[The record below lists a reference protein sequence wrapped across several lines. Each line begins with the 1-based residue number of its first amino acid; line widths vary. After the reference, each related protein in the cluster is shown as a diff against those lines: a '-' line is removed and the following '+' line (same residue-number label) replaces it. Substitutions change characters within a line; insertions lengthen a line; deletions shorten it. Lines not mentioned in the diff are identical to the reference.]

1 MADVTSLGVHTPAGL
16 PYLINEGILP
26 ADPKKE
32 LYQWDTYTFPGDN
45 GPVEEEI
52 LASKDCV
59 VWSQNGVVR
68 TVYRFHLEGEHVR
81 RAVLT
86 RFPKENG
93 SLQNGVG
100 SSTKPA
106 GQPTENFGKSSR
118 RSIAPVLATSGPGQ
132 HRSSTRNTRNEASRA
147 LVVLLKT
154 KAHVYFLA
162 GSHHI
167 VDLPFEIE
175 SAHAA
180 PRGLILQKKIKPKD
194 VSDPSS
200 PKNPRAPNNSFFS
213 FQAQPSASFLR
224 SPTFK
229 RSFLGSQPV
238 RPSPLGG
245 NPNTNDWLSGLFST
259 VSGSSDQAGASD
271 AVRLYSLTSP
281 FSEVGVVTESL
292 QQPKPRITSKAPQ
305 GVIVEFDSLDT
316 AEKIAYVSQVDEL
329 SHVEAPHGELM
340 LVVTVNQELRLVTIW
355 HGWYIDEQSLASL
368 IKRRAEHK
376 ADKARRRSSF
386 LGTSIGPGTATPIA
400 RHRDGARESFA
411 PGASLHVPAE
421 LNNRRLTRSVTRT
434 KPKKQDDESAMA
446 SQMDPDFQPLG
457 PQQTARESR
466 RISSLVSRGELSNA
480 DTRSQSGLNASFN
493 AGAGRRH
500 TSFGPHSERRSLG
513 PRRRSRGSTPG
524 SVFSKSI
531 GFDNDDDTMDLDDDR
546 ANGGESVDSILRHIR
561 NTYDAAGL
569 DNVFGS
575 LDEGTKNELILR
587 KIHSFSIGP
596 QPFPESPSKGDV
608 AVKIATLCESAPSPE
623 RDDSRL
629 AIYVHDQ
636 SAQEVSSLLVEIKD
650 RPFWPDMKDSPR
662 ASIPVVLGT
671 NRFTSC
677 RDMSKI
683 HDNDTGAILLSGRG
697 VILSP
702 TDTFCCPLPIGS
714 PYRNSN
720 TLNIHSDA
728 NQTSR
733 DVGRNRTL
741 RPPGSAPSLVHA
753 GVSSSIDEMGLDGI
767 LHRRQIIL
775 GPKNPFVANV
785 LTLCRLILPDIASH
799 LVRSTWCQAYA
810 DIMQRPDRLSG
821 TKSSAEW
828 VALTATI
835 FTFVNK
841 LLDPKA
847 KASLNVSK
855 LAATNGPPKPVNG
868 HHAHSRQD
876 VTPMKQPAW
885 SWMASQRKGPS
896 PTSSKTVDKRDRL
909 LYIAATLAD
918 DIVNGANSDLKECL
932 QGSDNRDSAWRL
944 MLALHILREEQKLN
958 CLCVG
963 HAERLAPIV
972 AQIGCWLGRAAW
984 SFEAGNY
991 YALEGANQDR
1001 WAFVKSRASASV
1013 SAGLMDEPFGVFEWL
1028 EQSTKHTSTAPY
1040 PTLVAVAQLNSGL
1053 KASRSFAEFAVKMT
1067 PRIATLSRILEQTG
1081 GMAVPPTAV
1090 VETAANNGF
1099 TVEILETLPVAVA
1112 APFREAIARCEK
1124 EPPTTWPSALLI
1136 LIGREDLDI
1145 GKKTAASRKPLNSQQ
1160 HTIIA
1165 PPKDVQTITNSLET
1179 PLHAVKTR
1187 EADRHAISQL
1197 LFSEDRR
1204 LVEATSL
1211 MHFDSIQIAECYKQP
1226 DWSDAFHFEQQ
1237 RKVMQWVTTRMIAL
1251 PAGDGML
1258 HFDSQIPLMTEK
1270 YHLPGFNS
1278 SAIMQPMGHTV
1289 TTDRTGLTEEKV
1301 NWAYFHAGVSVGLRI
1316 SRNAKGIDT
1325 SWLVFNKPAELT
1337 NRHAGLLLALGLN
1350 GHLRSLAKWLS
1361 FKYLTPKHTMTSV
1374 GLLLGISASYMG
1386 TMDSLITRMLSV
1398 HITAML
1404 PPGAAELNVSST
1416 TQTAGLMGIGLLYC
1430 NTEHRRMSELML
1442 HEVELM
1448 DVEDVDNGPDVLRDE
1463 SYRLS
1468 AGFALGLINLA
1479 KGKDLKGLHGMH
1491 LPERLLGVAVGPRPV
1506 NAVHVFDKA
1515 TAGAVVAIAL
1525 VYMKSGDKAI
1535 ARKIDIPDTEA
1546 QFDHVRPDM
1555 LMLRSMAKHV
1565 ILWDSILAQSCNDGV
1580 PGWIHSNMPNC
1591 YKAKLRNMS
1600 LSGKQRT
1607 LLTSTD
1613 VPFYNIA
1620 TGLAWALSLKYAG
1633 SANETARDEILLLL
1647 DFFHATKSK
1656 GDAYY
1661 YDAKLARASIR
1672 RCIDVLALAAST
1684 VMAGTGDLKTFRYL
1698 RRLHGRTDA
1707 ETPYGSHF
1715 AAHLA
1720 IGVLFLGGG
1729 TYTLGTSDMAVASL
1743 ICAFYPLFPTD
1754 VQDNRVHL
1762 QAFRHFWIFAAEA
1775 RCVIVEDIDTHRPIS
1790 MPIIMT
1796 LRDGSVK
1803 QTQAPC
1809 LLPELDSIATLQTA
1823 DPAYWRVTL
1832 DFESNAT
1839 HLAAFRKNQRIHVRH
1854 CPAGEAHSS
1863 VFGAA
1868 LAARSTLASPVISRH
1883 QLWDWIFSLPTLREE
1898 LTKADIEL
1906 IIPPDVHSSVHTDER
1921 ATVIDDRL
1929 VLSDSVQSGERGE
1942 LWNLRLL
1949 FDWAEKARD
1958 DGNERLRWIGNEVV
1972 EALKAGIEARTREAE
1987 KDTLGIGAW
1996 A

>member
-16 PYLINEGILP
+16 PYLITEGILP
-26 ADPKKE
+26 AEAKKE
-32 LYQWDTYTFPGDN
+32 LYQWDTYAFPGNN
-45 GPVEEEI
+45 GTVEEEV
-52 LASKDCV
+52 LATRDCV
-59 VWSQNGVVR
+59 VWSQNGLVR
-68 TVYRFHLEGEHVR
+68 TAYRFELEGEDVR
-81 RAVLT
+81 HAVLT
-86 RFPKENG
+86 RFPKEEG
-93 SLQNGVG
+93 SLQTQAT
-100 SSTKPA
+100 SSSKPT
-106 GQPTENFGKSSR
+106 GRSTETFGKSVR
-118 RSIAPVLATSGPGQ
+118 RSIAPMLATHETTQ
-132 HRSSTRNTRNEASRA
+132 HRCRAHNMSDETSRA

-154 KAHVYFLA
+154 KAHVYFLS
-162 GSHHI
+162 GSHHV

-175 SAHAA
+175 SAYAA
-180 PRGLILQKKIKPKD
+180 PRGLILQKKIKSKD
-194 VSDPSS
+194 ISDQSS
-200 PKNPRAPNNSFFS
+200 PKNPRPPNNSFFS
-213 FQAQPSASFLR
+213 FQAQPQPSFHR

-229 RSFLGSQPV
+229 KSFLSSQPV
-238 RPSPLGG
+238 RPSPLGV
-245 NPNTNDWLSGLFST
+245 NSNTNDWLNGLFGT
-259 VSGSSDQAGASD
+259 VCGSLEQPEGSDT
-271 AVRLYSLTSP
+271 VRLYSLTSP

-292 QQPKPRITSKAPQ
+292 QQPKPRITSKASQ

-316 AEKIAYVSQVDEL
+316 AEKIAYVSRVDEL
-329 SHVEAPHGELM
+329 SHLERPHGELM
-340 LVVTVNQELRLVTIW
+340 LVVTINQELRLVTVW

-386 LGTSIGPGTATPIA
+386 LGTSIGPGAATPAA

-411 PGASLHVPAE
+411 PGASLHVPVEAS
-421 LNNRRLTRSVTRT
+421 NRRLTRSVTR
-434 KPKKQDDESAMA
+434 KPKKQDDEISMA

-457 PQQTARESR
+457 SQQTARESR

-493 AGAGRRH
+493 AGASRRH
-500 TSFGPHSERRSLG
+500 TSFGLQNERRSLG

-531 GFDNDDDTMDLDDDR
+531 GFDNDDDTMDLDQDY

-587 KIHSFSIGP
+587 KVHSFSIGP
-596 QPFPESPSKGDV
+596 QPFQETPLKGDLAIKV
-608 AVKIATLCESAPSPE
+608 ATLCEGAPSLE
-623 RDDSRL
+623 RDDERL

-636 SAQEVSSLLVEIKD
+636 ASQEVQSLLVEIKD
-650 RPFWPDMKDSPR
+650 QTFWPDVKDSPR

-677 RDMSKI
+677 KDMSKI
-683 HDNDTGAILLSGRG
+683 YDDDTSAILLSGRG
-697 VILSP
+697 VLLSP
-702 TDTFCCPLPIGS
+702 TDTSCCPLPIGS
-714 PYRNSN
+714 PYRNSDVLSVLPEANN
-720 TLNIHSDA
+720 TSKEI
-728 NQTSR
+728 
-733 DVGRNRTL
+733 GRNRTL
-741 RPPGSAPSLVHA
+741 RPPDGAPNLDHA
-753 GVSSSIDEMGLDGI
+753 GVSNSIDEIGADNI
-767 LHRRQIIL
+767 LHRRRIKL
-775 GPKNPFVANV
+775 GPRDPLVTDV
-785 LTLCRLILPDIASH
+785 LSICRLILPDTASH
-799 LVRSTWCQAYA
+799 LVRSTWCQTHAA
-810 DIMQRPDRLSG
+810 IAQRPDRISG
-821 TKSSAEW
+821 TNSSMEW
-828 VALTATI
+828 VAVTATI
-835 FTFVNK
+835 FVFVHK
-841 LLDPKA
+841 LLDSKA
-847 KASLNVSK
+847 KASLQVSK
-855 LAATNGPPKPVNG
+855 VSAVNG
-868 HHAHSRQD
+868 SSKSVKGHTASLRRN
-876 VTPMKQPAW
+876 TGSLKQPAW
-885 SWMASQRKGPS
+885 SWMTPRQKSLSQTPS
-896 PTSSKTVDKRDRL
+896 KAPSQRDRL
-909 LYIAATLAD
+909 LYIAAALAD
-918 DIVNGANSDLKECL
+918 ELVTDADSELKESL
-932 QGSDNRDSAWRL
+932 KGVNNVDSAWRL
-944 MLALHILREEQKLN
+944 MLALHILREERKLD

-963 HAERLAPIV
+963 HAESLAPIV
-972 AQIGCWLGRAAW
+972 AQLGCWLGQAAW
-984 SFEAGNY
+984 SFEASSY
-991 YALEGANQDR
+991 YSLEGASQEN

-1013 SAGLMDEPFGVFEWL
+1013 GVGLMDEPFGIFEWL
-1028 EQSTKHTSTAPY
+1028 ETAFKHTYTQPY
-1040 PTLVAVAQLNSGL
+1040 PTLAAVAQLNSNV
-1053 KASRSFAEFAVKMT
+1053 KTSHSFAEVAAALT
-1067 PRIATLSRILEQTG
+1067 PRTTIMSRVLEQTQG
-1081 GMAVPPTAV
+1081 LEVSPV
-1090 VETAANNGF
+1090 VIVETAAKHGL
-1099 TVEILETLPVAVA
+1099 TAEMLETLPEAVA
-1112 APFREAIARCEK
+1112 APFRDAIAKCER
-1124 EPPTTWPSALLI
+1124 EPPTTWSGALMK

-1145 GKKTAASRKPLNSQQ
+1145 GKNTAMWRKPLNTQQ
-1160 HTIIA
+1160 HTMVT
-1165 PPKDVQTITNSLET
+1165 PSKDIQSITNSLDT

-1204 LVEATSL
+1204 LVEATAL
-1211 MHFDSIQIAECYKQP
+1211 MHFNNVQIAECYKQP

-1270 YHLPGFNS
+1270 YHLPGFNA

-1463 SYRLS
+1463 SYRLA

-1479 KGKDLKGLHGMH
+1479 KGRDLKGLHGIH

-1565 ILWDSILAQSCNDGV
+1565 ILWDLIVAQSCDDGV
-1580 PGWIHSNMPNC
+1580 PGWIHANMPNC
-1591 YKAKLRNMS
+1591 YKTKLRVMAH
-1600 LSGKQRT
+1600 SGKQRT

-1633 SANETARDEILLLL
+1633 SGNEIARDEILLLL

-1672 RCIDVLALAAST
+1672 RCIDVLALAAAT

-1790 MPIIMT
+1790 MPIVLT
-1796 LRDGSVK
+1796 LRDGSTK
-1803 QTQAPC
+1803 HMQAPC

-1832 DFESNAT
+1832 DFESNAS
-1839 HLAAFRKNQRIHVRH
+1839 HLAAFRKNQRIHVRR

-1868 LAARSTLASPVISRH
+1868 LAARSTQASPVISRH

-1929 VLSDSVQSGERGE
+1929 VLSDSVQSTERNE
-1942 LWNLRLL
+1942 LWSLRLL
-1949 FDWAEKARD
+1949 FEWAEKARE

-1972 EALKAGIEARTREAE
+1972 EALKAGVEARTRKSERDE
-1987 KDTLGIGAW
+1987 LGIGAW

>member
-1 MADVTSLGVHTPAGL
+1 MADVISLGVHTPAGL

-26 ADPKKE
+26 TEPKKE
-32 LYQWDTYTFPGDN
+32 LYRWDTYAFPGDR
-45 GPVEEEI
+45 GTVEEEV
-52 LASKDCV
+52 LATKDCV
-59 VWSQNGVVR
+59 VWSRNGLVR
-68 TVYRFHLEGEHVR
+68 TAYRFDLEGEDIR

-86 RFPKENG
+86 RFPKDNG
-93 SLQNGVG
+93 SLQTRAK
-100 SSTKPA
+100 SSTKPS
-106 GQPTENFGKSSR
+106 GKPTETFGRSVR
-118 RSIAPVLATSGPGQ
+118 RSIAPSLATDASGH
-132 HRSSTRNTRNEASRA
+132 HRSSEHQSGDETSRA

-175 SAHAA
+175 SAYAA

-194 VSDPSS
+194 VSNQSS
-200 PKNPRAPNNSFFS
+200 PKNPRPPNNSFFS
-213 FQAQPSASFLR
+213 FQAQPSASFNR

-238 RPSPLGG
+238 RPSPLGA
-245 NPNTNDWLSGLFST
+245 NATTDDWLGDLFGT
-259 VSGSSDQAGASD
+259 VCGSSDQSGGAD

-281 FSEVGVVTESL
+281 FTEVGVITESV
-292 QQPKPRITSKAPQ
+292 QQPKPRITNKAAP
-305 GVIVEFDSLDT
+305 GVIMEFDSLDA
-316 AEKIAYVSQVDEL
+316 AEKVAYVSRIDEL
-329 SHVEAPHGELM
+329 SHVKEPHGELM
-340 LVVTVNQELRLVTIW
+340 LVVTVNQELCLVTVW
-355 HGWYIDEQSLASL
+355 HGWYIDEQSLVSL
-368 IKRRAEHK
+368 MKRRADHK

-386 LGTSIGPGTATPIA
+386 LGTSIGPGTATPGT

-421 LNNRRLTRSVTRT
+421 PSNRRLTRSVTK
-434 KPKKQDDESAMA
+434 KPKIQDDEIAMA

-457 PQQTARESR
+457 SQQTARESR

-493 AGAGRRH
+493 AGSGRRH

-524 SVFSKSI
+524 SIFSKSI
-531 GFDNDDDTMDLDDDR
+531 GFDNDDDTMDLDHDR
-546 ANGGESVDSILRHIR
+546 ADGGESVDSILRHIR

-596 QPFPESPSKGDV
+596 QPFPDTPSTGDL
-608 AVKIATLCESAPSPE
+608 AVKIATLCESAPSLE
-623 RDDSRL
+623 RDDSRI
-629 AIYVHDQ
+629 AIYVHDE
-636 SAQEVSSLLVEIKD
+636 SSQEVLSLLVEIKD
-650 RPFWPDMKDSPR
+650 RSFWPDIKDSPR

-671 NRFTSC
+671 NRFASC
-677 RDMSKI
+677 KDMSKI

-697 VILSP
+697 ILLSP
-702 TDTFCCPLPIGS
+702 TDTSCCPLPTGS

-720 TLNIHSDA
+720 TLNVNPDA
-728 NQTSR
+728 NQTGKET
-733 DVGRNRTL
+733 GRNRTL
-741 RPPGSAPSLVHA
+741 RPPGGAPGLAHA
-753 GVSSSIDEMGLDGI
+753 GVSSSIDEFGLDGV
-767 LHRRQIIL
+767 LHRRQIRL
-775 GPKNPFVANV
+775 GPEDPLVSDV
-785 LTLCRLILPDIASH
+785 LTMCRLILPDTASH

-810 DIMQRPDRLSG
+810 DITQHPGRLTG
-821 TKSSAEW
+821 TTSSVEW

-835 FTFVNK
+835 FVFVNK
-841 LLDPKA
+841 LLDKKA

-855 LAATNGPPKPVNG
+855 LAAVNQPPKPVNSHLG
-868 HHAHSRQD
+868 QLQQD
-876 VTPMKQPAW
+876 ASPLRQPAW
-885 SWMASQRKGPS
+885 SWMEPQQPS
-896 PTSSKTVDKRDRL
+896 SSKKVDKRDHL
-909 LYIAATLAD
+909 LYIATTLAD
-918 DIVNGANSDLKECL
+918 DIINSTNSELKESLENSDNL
-932 QGSDNRDSAWRL
+932 DSAWRL
-944 MLALHILREEQKLN
+944 MLALHILREEHKLD
-958 CLCVG
+958 CLCAG
-963 HAERLAPIV
+963 YAERLAPIV
-972 AQIGCWLGRAAW
+972 AQLGCWLGRPAW
-984 SFEAGNY
+984 SFDTGSY
-991 YALEGANQDR
+991 YAFEGASQDQ
-1001 WAFVKSRASASV
+1001 WAFVKSRAPISV
-1013 SAGLMDEPFGVFEWL
+1013 SVGLMDEPVGIFEWL
-1028 EQSTKHTSTAPY
+1028 EQSIKNAPTEPY
-1040 PTLVAVAQLNSGL
+1040 PTLVAVAQLNSSL
-1053 KASRSFAEFAVKMT
+1053 KASSSFAEAAARMT
-1067 PRIATLSRILEQTG
+1067 PRITTLSRILEQTQG
-1081 GMAVPPTAV
+1081 LAVSPVTM
-1090 VETAANNGF
+1090 VETAAKHGF
-1099 TVEILETLPVAVA
+1099 TAEMLETLPEAIA
-1112 APFREAIARCEK
+1112 APYREAVARCEK
-1124 EPPTTWPSALLI
+1124 DPPTTWPSTLLT

-1145 GKKTAASRKPLNSQQ
+1145 GKKTVASRKPLNTQQ
-1160 HTIIA
+1160 HTIIT
-1165 PPKDVQTITNSLET
+1165 PPKDIQSITHSLET

-1187 EADRHAISQL
+1187 EADRHSISQL

-1211 MHFDSIQIAECYKQP
+1211 MHFDSVQIAECFKQP

-1237 RKVMQWVTTRMIAL
+1237 RKVMQWVTTRMVAL

-1301 NWAYFHAGVSVGLRI
+1301 NWAYFHAGVSAGLRI
-1316 SRNAKGIDT
+1316 SRNARGIDT

-1416 TQTAGLMGIGLLYC
+1416 TQTAGLLGIGLLYC

-1463 SYRLS
+1463 SYRLA

-1535 ARKIDIPDTEA
+1535 ARKIDIPDTES

-1565 ILWDSILAQSCNDGV
+1565 ILWDSILAQNCADGV
-1580 PGWIHSNMPNC
+1580 PGWIYSNMPTC
-1591 YKAKLRNMS
+1591 YKTKLRNMS
-1600 LSGKQRT
+1600 VSGKQRT

-1633 SANETARDEILLLL
+1633 SGSETARDEILLLL
-1647 DFFHATKSK
+1647 DFFHVTKSK

-1661 YDAKLARASIR
+1661 YDAKLARASLR

-1775 RCVIVEDIDTHRPIS
+1775 RCVIIEDIDTHRPIS
-1790 MPIIMT
+1790 MPIILT

-1803 QTQAPC
+1803 HIQAPC
-1809 LLPELDSIATLQTA
+1809 LLPELDSVATLQTA

-1832 DFESNAT
+1832 DFEFNAS
-1839 HLAAFRKNQRIHVRH
+1839 HLAVFRKNQHIHVRR

-1863 VFGAA
+1863 VFGAV

-1929 VLSDSVQSGERGE
+1929 VLSDGVQSRERGE

-1949 FDWAEKARD
+1949 FAWAERARE
-1958 DGNERLRWIGNEVV
+1958 DGNERLRWIGSEVV
-1972 EALKAGIEARTREAE
+1972 EALKAGIEARTREV
-1987 KDTLGIGAW
+1987 DQGVLGIGAW

>member
-1 MADVTSLGVHTPAGL
+1 
-16 PYLINEGILP
+16 
-26 ADPKKE
+26 
-32 LYQWDTYTFPGDN
+32 
-45 GPVEEEI
+45 
-52 LASKDCV
+52 
-59 VWSQNGVVR
+59 
-68 TVYRFHLEGEHVR
+68 
-81 RAVLT
+81 
-86 RFPKENG
+86 
-93 SLQNGVG
+93 
-100 SSTKPA
+100 
-106 GQPTENFGKSSR
+106 
-118 RSIAPVLATSGPGQ
+118 
-132 HRSSTRNTRNEASRA
+132 
-147 LVVLLKT
+147 
-154 KAHVYFLA
+154 
-162 GSHHI
+162 
-167 VDLPFEIE
+167 
-175 SAHAA
+175 
-180 PRGLILQKKIKPKD
+180 
-194 VSDPSS
+194 
-200 PKNPRAPNNSFFS
+200 
-213 FQAQPSASFLR
+213 
-224 SPTFK
+224 
-229 RSFLGSQPV
+229 
-238 RPSPLGG
+238 
-245 NPNTNDWLSGLFST
+245 
-259 VSGSSDQAGASD
+259 
-271 AVRLYSLTSP
+271 
-281 FSEVGVVTESL
+281 
-292 QQPKPRITSKAPQ
+292 
-305 GVIVEFDSLDT
+305 
-316 AEKIAYVSQVDEL
+316 
-329 SHVEAPHGELM
+329 
-340 LVVTVNQELRLVTIW
+340 
-355 HGWYIDEQSLASL
+355 
-368 IKRRAEHK
+368 
-376 ADKARRRSSF
+376 
-386 LGTSIGPGTATPIA
+386 
-400 RHRDGARESFA
+400 
-411 PGASLHVPAE
+411 
-421 LNNRRLTRSVTRT
+421 
-434 KPKKQDDESAMA
+434 MA
-446 SQMDPDFQPLG
+446 SQMDPDYQPLG
-457 PQQTARESR
+457 SQTARESR

-493 AGAGRRH
+493 AGANRRH
-500 TSFGPHSERRSLG
+500 TSFGLQNERRSLG

-531 GFDNDDDTMDLDDDR
+531 GFDNDDDTMDLDQDR
-546 ANGGESVDSILRHIR
+546 VNGGESVESILRHIR

-587 KIHSFSIGP
+587 KVHSFSIGP
-596 QPFPESPSKGDV
+596 QPFEETPLKGDL
-608 AVKIATLCESAPSPE
+608 AVKVATLCESAPSLE
-623 RDDSRL
+623 RDDNRL
-629 AIYVHDQ
+629 AIYVHDN
-636 SAQEVSSLLVEIKD
+636 SSQEVLSLLVEIKD
-650 RPFWPDMKDSPR
+650 RSFWPDVKDSPR

-677 RDMSKI
+677 KDMNKI
-683 HDNDTGAILLSGRG
+683 YDHDTGAILLSGRG
-697 VILSP
+697 VLLSP
-702 TDTFCCPLPIGS
+702 TDTSCCPLPIGS
-714 PYRNSN
+714 PYRNSD
-720 TLNIHSDA
+720 TLRILADA
-728 NQTSR
+728 PHATEEI
-733 DVGRNRTL
+733 GRNRTL
-741 RPPGSAPSLVHA
+741 RPPDGPPKLDHA
-753 GVSSSIDEMGLDGI
+753 GVSSSIDEIGADNI
-767 LHRRQIIL
+767 LHRRQVKL
-775 GPKNPFVANV
+775 NPRDPLVADV
-785 LTLCRLILPDIASH
+785 LSICRLVLPDTASH

-810 DIMQRPDRLSG
+810 ALAQHPDRLSG
-821 TKSSAEW
+821 TQSSMEFT
-828 VALTATI
+828 ALTTTM
-835 FTFVNK
+835 FVFVNK
-841 LLDPKA
+841 LLDSKA
-847 KASLNVSK
+847 RASLQVSK
-855 LAATNGPPKPVNG
+855 VAAVKSSSKSVKG
-868 HHAHSRQD
+868 HSASLKQA
-876 VTPMKQPAW
+876 TPLKQPAW
-885 SWMASQRKGPS
+885 SWMTSQQKSSSHTPS
-896 PTSSKTVDKRDRL
+896 KESNQRDRL
-909 LYIAATLAD
+909 LYVAATLAEEL
-918 DIVNGANSDLKECL
+918 VNDANLELKESFKVVDSL
-932 QGSDNRDSAWRL
+932 DSAWRL
-944 MLALHILREEQKLN
+944 MLALHILREERKLN

-963 HAERLAPIV
+963 HPERLAPVI
-972 AQIGCWLGRAAW
+972 AQIGCWLGHAAW
-984 SFEAGNY
+984 SFESGSY
-991 YALEGANQDR
+991 YSLEGASQEN
-1001 WAFVKSRASASV
+1001 WAFVKSRATAIV
-1013 SAGLMDEPFGVFEWL
+1013 GPGLMDEPVGIFEWL
-1028 EQSTKHTSTAPY
+1028 ETAFKHTFTQPY
-1040 PTLVAVAQLNSGL
+1040 PTLAAVAQLNSSVT
-1053 KASRSFAEFAVKMT
+1053 ASQSFAETASMAT
-1067 PRIATLSRILEQTG
+1067 PRIITISRVLEQTQG
-1081 GMAVPPTAV
+1081 LNASPVV
-1090 VETAANNGF
+1090 IVETAAKYGF
-1099 TVEILETLPVAVA
+1099 TAEMLETLPEAVA

-1124 EPPTTWPSALLI
+1124 EPPTTWSSALLR

-1145 GKKTAASRKPLNSQQ
+1145 GKKSGMSRKPLNTQQ
-1160 HTIIA
+1160 HAMIT
-1165 PPKDVQTITNSLET
+1165 PPKDIQSITHSLET

-1211 MHFDSIQIAECYKQP
+1211 MHFNNVQIAECYKQP

-1270 YHLPGFNS
+1270 YHLPGFNA

-1463 SYRLS
+1463 SYRLA

-1479 KGKDLKGLHGMH
+1479 KGRDLKGLHGMH

-1555 LMLRSMAKHV
+1555 LLLRSMAKHI
-1565 ILWDSILAQSCNDGV
+1565 ILWDSIQAQSCEDGV
-1580 PGWIHSNMPNC
+1580 PGWIHANMPNC
-1591 YKAKLRNMS
+1591 YKAKLHNMAQ
-1600 LSGKQRT
+1600 SGKQRA

-1633 SANETARDEILLLL
+1633 SGNETARDEILLLL

-1775 RCVIVEDIDTHRPIS
+1775 RCVIIEDIDTHRPIS
-1790 MPIIMT
+1790 MPIVLT
-1796 LRDGSVK
+1796 LRDGSTK
-1803 QTQAPC
+1803 HMQAPC
-1809 LLPELDSIATLQTA
+1809 LLPELDSVATLQTA

-1832 DFESNAT
+1832 DFAFNAA
-1839 HLAAFRKNQRIHVRH
+1839 HLAAFRKNQRIHVRR

-1868 LAARSTLASPVISRH
+1868 LAARSTQASPVISRH

-1929 VLSDSVQSGERGE
+1929 VLSDSVESGERNE

-1949 FDWAEKARD
+1949 FEWAEKARE

-1972 EALKAGIEARTREAE
+1972 EALKAGIEARTREVERDA
-1987 KDTLGIGAW
+1987 LGIGAW

>member
-26 ADPKKE
+26 PEPKKE
-32 LYQWDTYTFPGDN
+32 LYQWDTYAFPGEN
-45 GPVEEEI
+45 GTVEEEI
-52 LASKDCV
+52 LATNDCV
-59 VWSQNGVVR
+59 VWSQNGLVR
-68 TVYRFHLEGEHVR
+68 TAYRFELEGEHVR
-81 RAVLT
+81 HAVLT
-86 RFPKENG
+86 RFPKEGG
-93 SLQNGVG
+93 SLHTGAV
-100 SSTKPA
+100 SPHT
-106 GQPTENFGKSSR
+106 PTETFGKSTR
-118 RSIAPVLATSGPGQ
+118 RSIAPALATVPPKQ
-132 HRSSTRNTRNEASRA
+132 HRSGARNTTDETSRA

-154 KAHVYFLA
+154 KAHVYFLS

-194 VSDPSS
+194 VSDQSS

-213 FQAQPSASFLR
+213 FQAQPQSSFHR
-224 SPTFK
+224 SPAFK
-229 RSFLGSQPV
+229 KSFLGSQPV

-245 NPNTNDWLSGLFST
+245 NANTNDWLNGLFGT
-259 VSGSSDQAGASD
+259 VCGSSEQSEASD
-271 AVRLYSLTSP
+271 TVRLYSLTSP

-316 AEKIAYVSQVDEL
+316 AEKVAYVSQADEL
-329 SHVEAPHGELM
+329 SHMEDPHGELM
-340 LVVTVNQELRLVTIW
+340 LVVTINQEMRLATIW
-355 HGWYIDEQSLASL
+355 HAWYIDEQSLASL

-386 LGTSIGPGTATPIA
+386 LGASIGPGTATPAA

-411 PGASLHVPAE
+411 PGASLHVPVEAS
-421 LNNRRLTRSVTRT
+421 NRRLTRSVTR
-434 KPKKQDDESAMA
+434 KPKKQDDEIAMA

-457 PQQTARESR
+457 SQQTARESR

-493 AGAGRRH
+493 AGASRRH
-500 TSFGPHSERRSLG
+500 TSFGLQSERRSLG

-531 GFDNDDDTMDLDDDR
+531 GFDNDDDTMDLDQDR
-546 ANGGESVDSILRHIR
+546 ANGGESVESILRHIR

-587 KIHSFSIGP
+587 KVHSFSIGP
-596 QPFPESPSKGDV
+596 QPFSEDPSKSDLM
-608 AVKIATLCESAPSPE
+608 VKVATLCESAPSLE
-623 RDDSRL
+623 RDDKRL
-629 AIYVHDQ
+629 AVYVHDQ
-636 SAQEVSSLLVEIKD
+636 SSQEVLSLLIEIKD
-650 RPFWPDMKDSPR
+650 RTFWPDMKDSPH

-677 RDMSKI
+677 KDMSKI
-683 HDNDTGAILLSGRG
+683 YDNDTGAILLSGRG
-697 VILSP
+697 LLLSP
-702 TDTFCCPLPIGS
+702 TDTSCCPLPIGS
-714 PYRNSN
+714 PYRNSD
-720 TLNIHSDA
+720 TLSVLSDV
-728 NQTSR
+728 NQMSK
-733 DVGRNRTL
+733 DIGRNRTL
-741 RPPGSAPSLVHA
+741 RPPGGAPKLDHA
-753 GVSSSIDEMGLDGI
+753 GVSNSIDEIGADDV
-767 LHRRQIIL
+767 LHRRQIKL
-775 GPKNPFVANV
+775 NPQDPFVADV
-785 LTLCRLILPDIASH
+785 LALCRLILPETASH

-810 DIMQRPDRLSG
+810 AIAQRPDRLSG
-821 TKSSAEW
+821 TSNSMEW
-828 VALTATI
+828 VALTATV
-835 FTFVNK
+835 FVFVIR
-841 LLDPKA
+841 LLDSKA
-847 KASLNVSK
+847 KASLQVSK
-855 LAATNGPPKPVNG
+855 VAAVNG
-868 HHAHSRQD
+868 SSRSAKGRGVNLKQKA
-876 VTPMKQPAW
+876 TPLKQPAW
-885 SWMASQRKGPS
+885 SWMSTHQQSSSLTPS
-896 PTSSKTVDKRDRL
+896 KESGQRDRL
-909 LYIAATLAD
+909 LYVAAGLAD
-918 DIVNGANSDLKECL
+918 EIANDTDSELKESLQCL
-932 QGSDNRDSAWRL
+932 DSSDSATRL
-944 MLALHILREEQKLN
+944 MLALHILREERKLN

-963 HAERLAPIV
+963 HAQRLAPII
-972 AQIGCWLGRAAW
+972 AQIGCWLGQAAW
-984 SFEAGNY
+984 SFEAGSY
-991 YALEGANQDR
+991 YGLEGANQEN
-1001 WAFVKSRASASV
+1001 WAFIKSRTSV
-1013 SAGLMDEPFGVFEWL
+1013 NVGVGLMDKPIGIFEWL
-1028 EQSTKHTSTAPY
+1028 EQAFKQTCQPY
-1040 PTLVAVAQLNSGL
+1040 PTLVAVAQLNSNV
-1053 KASRSFAEFAVKMT
+1053 KASRSFAAAAAT
-1067 PRIATLSRILEQTG
+1067 ATLRIDTISRILEQTQG
-1081 GMAVPPTAV
+1081 LNASPVII
-1090 VETAANNGF
+1090 VETAAKHGF
-1099 TVEILETLPVAVA
+1099 TVEMLETLPEAVA
-1112 APFREAIARCEK
+1112 APFREAVSRCEK
-1124 EPPTTWPSALLI
+1124 EPPTTWPSALLN

-1145 GKKTAASRKPLNSQQ
+1145 GKKTVMSRKPLNTQQ
-1160 HTIIA
+1160 HATIT
-1165 PPKDVQTITNSLET
+1165 PPKDVQSITNSLDT

-1211 MHFDSIQIAECYKQP
+1211 MHFNNVQIAECYKQP
-1226 DWSDAFHFEQQ
+1226 DWSDAHHFEQQ

-1270 YHLPGFNS
+1270 YHLPGFNA

-1463 SYRLS
+1463 SYRLA

-1565 ILWDSILAQSCNDGV
+1565 ILWDSILAQSCEDGV
-1580 PGWIHSNMPNC
+1580 PGWIYANMPNC
-1591 YKAKLRNMS
+1591 YKAKLHNMG
-1600 LSGKQRT
+1600 LRGKQRS

-1633 SANETARDEILLLL
+1633 SGNETARDEILMLL
-1647 DFFHATKSK
+1647 DFFHTTKSK

-1720 IGVLFLGGG
+1720 IGVLFLAGG

-1775 RCVIVEDIDTHRPIS
+1775 RCVIIEDIDTHRPIS
-1790 MPIIMT
+1790 MPIILT
-1796 LRDGSVK
+1796 LRDGSTK
-1803 QTQAPC
+1803 RMQAPC

-1832 DFESNAT
+1832 DFESNAS
-1839 HLAAFRKNQRIHVRH
+1839 HLAAFRKNQRIHVRR

-1863 VFGAA
+1863 IFGAT
-1868 LAARSTLASPVISRH
+1868 LAARSTQASPVISRH
-1883 QLWDWIFSLPTLREE
+1883 QLWDWLFSLPTLREE

-1929 VLSDSVQSGERGE
+1929 VLSDSVQSGERKE

-1958 DGNERLRWIGNEVV
+1958 DGNERLRWVGNEVV
-1972 EALKAGIEARTREAE
+1972 EALKAGIEARTREVNR
-1987 KDTLGIGAW
+1987 DDFGIGAW

>member
-26 ADPKKE
+26 EDAKKE
-32 LYQWDTYTFPGDN
+32 LYQWDTYACPGDT
-45 GPVEEEI
+45 GIVEEEV
-52 LASKDCV
+52 LSTKDCV
-59 VWSQNGVVR
+59 VWSQNGLVR
-68 TVYRFHLEGEHVR
+68 TVYRFELEGEDVR
-81 RAVLT
+81 QALLT
-86 RFPKENG
+86 RFPKENASMHTVAAG
-93 SLQNGVG
+93 SG
-100 SSTKPA
+100 KPA
-106 GQPTENFGKSSR
+106 NKPTEAFGRSVR
-118 RSIAPVLATSGPGQ
+118 RSIAPLLATNASEHP
-132 HRSSTRNTRNEASRA
+132 HSNNRNTSYETSRA
-147 LVVLLKT
+147 LVVFLKT

-167 VDLPFEIE
+167 VDLPFEVD
-175 SAHAA
+175 SAFAA
-180 PRGLILQKKIKPKD
+180 PRGLVLQKSIKNKEL
-194 VSDPSS
+194 SNQSS
-200 PKNPRAPNNSFFS
+200 PKNPRTPYNSFFS
-213 FQAQPSASFLR
+213 SQVQPSTSFRR

-229 RSFLGSQPV
+229 KSFLGSQPV

-245 NPNTNDWLSGLFST
+245 NTKTDDWLNGLFGT
-259 VSGSSDQAGASD
+259 VCGAQEQSEGPD
-271 AVRLYSLTSP
+271 TVRLYSLTSP
-281 FSEVGVVTESL
+281 FAEVGVVTESL
-292 QQPKPRITSKAPQ
+292 QQPRPRINSKAPQ
-305 GVIVEFDSLDT
+305 SVIVEFDSLNT
-316 AEKIAYVSQVDEL
+316 AEKVVYVSQKDEL
-329 SHVEAPHGELM
+329 SHLGGLHGELT
-340 LVVTVNQELRLVTIW
+340 LIVTINQEMRLVTVW

-386 LGTSIGPGTATPIA
+386 LGTSIGPGSATPIP

-411 PGASLHVPAE
+411 PGASLHVPPETA
-421 LNNRRLTRSVTRT
+421 NRRLTRSVTR
-434 KPKKQDDESAMA
+434 KPKKQDDELAMA

-457 PQQTARESR
+457 SQQANRETR
-466 RISSLVSRGELSNA
+466 RISSHVSRGELSNA

-493 AGAGRRH
+493 AGASRRH
-500 TSFGPHSERRSLG
+500 TSFGPQSERRSLG
-513 PRRRSRGSTPG
+513 PRRRSRGSTSG

-531 GFDNDDDTMDLDDDR
+531 GFDNEDETMDLDNDR
-546 ANGGESVDSILRHIR
+546 ANGSESIESILRHIR

-575 LDEGTKNELILR
+575 LDEGAKNELILR
-587 KIHSFSIGP
+587 KVHSFSIGP
-596 QPFPESPSKGDV
+596 QPFSGGATKEDLT
-608 AVKIATLCESAPSPE
+608 VKVATLCESAPSAE
-623 RDDSRL
+623 REDRRL
-629 AIYVHDQ
+629 TIYVHDQ
-636 SAQEVSSLLVEIKD
+636 SSQEVLSLLLEIKD
-650 RPFWPDMKDSPR
+650 RPFWQDMKDSPR
-662 ASIPVVLGT
+662 ASIPVTLGT

-677 RDMSKI
+677 KDMSKI
-683 HDNDTGAILLSGRG
+683 YDNDADAILLSGRG
-697 VILSP
+697 VLLSP
-702 TDTFCCPLPIGS
+702 TDTLCCPLPIGS
-714 PYRNSN
+714 PYRNSS
-720 TLNIHSDA
+720 TLGVLPNLG
-728 NQTSR
+728 QTNKE
-733 DVGRNRTL
+733 VGRNRTL
-741 RPPGSAPSLVHA
+741 RPPSVSPSLDHA
-753 GVSSSIDEMGLDGI
+753 GASSSIDEIGADGI
-767 LHRRQIIL
+767 LHRRQIKL
-775 GPKNPFVANV
+775 NPRDTFVAD
-785 LTLCRLILPDIASH
+785 LLAMCRLVLPDTSSH

-810 DIMQRPDRLSG
+810 TIVQRPEYLLG
-821 TKSSAEW
+821 TKSTAEW

-835 FTFVNK
+835 FVFVTK
-841 LLDPKA
+841 LLDQKA
-847 KASLNVSK
+847 KASTQVSK
-855 LAATNGPPKPVNG
+855 LAAVNG
-868 HHAHSRQD
+868 SPSLKTTRHMNPQQAL
-876 VTPMKQPAW
+876 TPLNQPAW
-885 SWMASQRKGPS
+885 SWMGTQRGIAPLNLLGEA
-896 PTSSKTVDKRDRL
+896 DQRDTL
-909 LYIAATLAD
+909 LKVATALAD
-918 DIVNGANSDLKECL
+918 DLANGANSELKDSL
-932 QGSDNRDSAWRL
+932 QNSDCVDSAWRL
-944 MLALHILREEQKLN
+944 MLALHIMREENKLN
-958 CLCVG
+958 CLCAG
-963 HAERLAPIV
+963 YADRLAPIV
-972 AQIGCWLGRAAW
+972 AQLGCWLGRAAW
-984 SFEAGNY
+984 SFEAGSY
-991 YALEGANQDR
+991 YALEGAGQDK
-1001 WAFVKSRASASV
+1001 WAFVKSRSPVSV
-1013 SAGLMDEPFGVFEWL
+1013 SVGLMDEPVGVFEWL
-1028 EQSTKHTSTAPY
+1028 EQSIKHAYTEPY
-1040 PTLVAVAQLNSGL
+1040 PTLATVVQVISGL
-1053 KASRSFAEFAVKMT
+1053 NVSGSFAKTATKST
-1067 PRIATLSRILEQTG
+1067 PRINMISSVLEQTQG
-1081 GMAVPPTAV
+1081 LTVSPVAI
-1090 VETAANNGF
+1090 VETAARYGF
-1099 TVEILETLPVAVA
+1099 TAETLETLPEAIA

-1124 EPPTTWPSALLI
+1124 EPPTTWSSTLLK

-1145 GKKTAASRKPLNSQQ
+1145 GQKTTSTKKPLNTQ
-1160 HTIIA
+1160 HNTTVVL
-1165 PPKDVQTITNSLET
+1165 PKDVQTITNSLES

-1211 MHFDSIQIAECYKQP
+1211 MHFNNVQIAECYKQP

-1270 YHLPGFNS
+1270 YFLPGFNS

-1289 TTDRTGLTEEKV
+1289 TTDRSGLTEEKV

-1316 SRNAKGIDT
+1316 SRNATGIDT
-1325 SWLVFNKPAELT
+1325 SWLVFNKPSELT

-1448 DVEDVDNGPDVLRDE
+1448 DVEDVDNGPDMLRDE

-1515 TAGAVVAIAL
+1515 TAGAIVAIAL

-1565 ILWDSILAQSCNDGV
+1565 ILWEEIQAQSCQGGV
-1580 PGWIHSNMPNC
+1580 PGWIFANMPNC
-1591 YKAKLRNMS
+1591 YKAKLRNMG

-1607 LLTSTD
+1607 LLTCTD

-1620 TGLAWALSLKYAG
+1620 TGLAWALSLRYAG
-1633 SANETARDEILLLL
+1633 SGSETARDEILLLL

-1790 MPIIMT
+1790 MPISVT

-1803 QTQAPC
+1803 QMQAPC
-1809 LLPELDSIATLQTA
+1809 LLPELDLIATLQTA

-1832 DFESNAT
+1832 DFASNAS
-1839 HLAAFRKNQRIHVRH
+1839 HLAAFRKNQRIHVRR
-1854 CPAGEAHSS
+1854 CPTGEAHSS
-1863 VFGAA
+1863 IFGGA
-1868 LAARSTLASPVISRH
+1868 LAARSTQTSPVISR
-1883 QLWDWIFSLPTLREE
+1883 QQIWDWIFALPALREE

-1929 VLSDSVQSGERGE
+1929 VLSDGVQSQDRDE

-1949 FDWAEKARD
+1949 FNWAEKARE
-1958 DGNERLRWIGNEVV
+1958 DGNERLRWIGSEVV
-1972 EALKAGIEARTREAE
+1972 EALKAGIDARTREVDRDAFGGRR
-1987 KDTLGIGAW
+1987 T
-1996 A
+1996 

>member
-32 LYQWDTYTFPGDN
+32 LYQWDTYTFPGDD

-52 LASKDCV
+52 LATKDCV
-59 VWSQNGVVR
+59 VWSQNGLVR
-68 TVYRFHLEGEHVR
+68 TAYRFELEGEDVR

-86 RFPKENG
+86 RFPKEDG
-93 SLQNGVG
+93 SLQKGTAN
-100 SSTKPA
+100 SSKHTSK
-106 GQPTENFGKSSR
+106 PTETFGRSVR
-118 RSIAPVLATSGPGQ
+118 RSIAPGLATNTSGQ
-132 HRSSTRNTRNEASRA
+132 HHSSTRNTGDETSRA

-175 SAHAA
+175 SAYAA

-194 VSDPSS
+194 VSDQSS
-200 PKNPRAPNNSFFS
+200 PNNPRAPNNSFFS
-213 FQAQPSASFLR
+213 FQAQPTASFIR
-224 SPTFK
+224 SPTLK
-229 RSFLGSQPV
+229 KSFLGSQPV

-245 NPNTNDWLSGLFST
+245 NANTNDWLGGLFGT
-259 VSGSSDQAGASD
+259 VCGSSDQSGGSD
-271 AVRLYSLTSP
+271 TVRLYSLTSP

-329 SHVEAPHGELM
+329 SHLRGPHGELM
-340 LVVTVNQELRLVTIW
+340 LVVTINQEMRLVTVW
-355 HGWYIDEQSLASL
+355 HAWYIDEQSLASL
-368 IKRRAEHK
+368 MKRRADHK

-386 LGTSIGPGTATPIA
+386 LGTSIGTGTATPVA

-411 PGASLHVPAE
+411 PGASLLVPAE
-421 LNNRRLTRSVTRT
+421 PINRRLTRSVTR
-434 KPKKQDDESAMA
+434 KPKKEDDESAMA

-466 RISSLVSRGELSNA
+466 RISSLVSRGDISNA

-493 AGAGRRH
+493 AGASRRH
-500 TSFGPHSERRSLG
+500 TSFGPQSERRSLG

-531 GFDNDDDTMDLDDDR
+531 GFDNDDDTMDLDRDHS
-546 ANGGESVDSILRHIR
+546 NGGESVDSILRHIR
-561 NTYDAAGL
+561 NTYDVAGL

-587 KIHSFSIGP
+587 KVHSFSIGP

-608 AVKIATLCESAPSPE
+608 AVKIATLCESAPSLG

-629 AIYVHDQ
+629 SIYVHDQ
-636 SAQEVSSLLVEIKD
+636 SSQEVHSLLIEIKD
-650 RPFWPDMKDSPR
+650 RIFWPGMEDSPR

-677 RDMSKI
+677 KDMSKI
-683 HDNDTGAILLSGRG
+683 YDNDTGAILLSGRG
-697 VILSP
+697 VLLSP
-702 TDTFCCPLPIGS
+702 TDTSCCPLPIGS

-720 TLNIHSDA
+720 TLNVQPDA
-728 NQTSR
+728 SQTSKEI
-733 DVGRNRTL
+733 GRNRTL
-741 RPPGSAPSLVHA
+741 RPPGGAPSLDHA
-753 GVSSSIDEMGLDGI
+753 GLSSSIDEIGADGV
-767 LHRRQIIL
+767 LHRRQIRL
-775 GPKNPFVANV
+775 GPQDPFVANL
-785 LTLCRLILPDIASH
+785 LTMCRLILPDAASH

-810 DIMQRPDRLSG
+810 EITQHPGRLSG
-821 TKSSAEW
+821 THSSMEW

-835 FTFVNK
+835 FVFVMK
-841 LLDPKA
+841 ILDPKA
-847 KASLNVSK
+847 KASLHVHK
-855 LAATNGPPKPVNG
+855 LAATNGSSKSVNG
-868 HHAHSRQD
+868 HLRQEG
-876 VTPMKQPAW
+876 TSLKQPAW
-885 SWMASQRKGPS
+885 SWMAASQKSLPLTS
-896 PTSSKTVDKRDRL
+896 PKKVDPRDRL
-909 LYIAATLAD
+909 LLVATALAEDLAD
-918 DIVNGANSDLKECL
+918 AANSDLKESL
-932 QGSDNRDSAWRL
+932 QSSDNVDSAWRL
-944 MLALHILREEQKLN
+944 MLALHIMREEQKLN

-963 HAERLAPIV
+963 YAERLAPIV
-972 AQIGCWLGRAAW
+972 AQLGCWLGRAAW
-984 SFEAGNY
+984 SFESGSY
-991 YALEGANQDR
+991 YSLEGANQDH
-1001 WAFVKSRASASV
+1001 WAFVKSRASPSV
-1013 SAGLMDEPFGVFEWL
+1013 SVGVMDEPIGVFEWL
-1028 EQSTKHTSTAPY
+1028 EQSTKHGSTEPY
-1040 PTLVAVAQLNSGL
+1040 PTLVAVAQLNSGT
-1053 KASRSFAEFAVKMT
+1053 KASHSFTEAAANIT
-1067 PRIATLSRILEQTG
+1067 PRLTTLSRVLEQTQG
-1081 GMAVPPTAV
+1081 LAVSSVQT
-1090 VETAANNGF
+1090 VETAAKHGF
-1099 TVEILETLPVAVA
+1099 TAEMLETLPESIA

-1124 EPPTTWPSALLI
+1124 EPPTTWPSTLLT

-1145 GKKTAASRKPLNSQQ
+1145 GKKTATSRKPLNTQH

-1165 PPKDVQTITNSLET
+1165 PPKDVQSITNSLES

-1211 MHFDSIQIAECYKQP
+1211 MHFDSVQIAECYKQP

-1316 SRNAKGIDT
+1316 SRNAKGVDT

-1463 SYRLS
+1463 SYRLA

-1565 ILWDSILAQSCNDGV
+1565 ILWDSIVAQSCEDGV
-1580 PGWIHSNMPNC
+1580 PGWIYNNMPNC
-1591 YKAKLRNMS
+1591 YKAKLRNMG
-1600 LSGKQRT
+1600 LSGKQRM

-1633 SANETARDEILLLL
+1633 SGNETARDEILLLL

-1661 YDAKLARASIR
+1661 YDAKLARASVR

-1729 TYTLGTSDMAVASL
+1729 TYTFGTSDMAVASL

-1775 RCVIVEDIDTHRPIS
+1775 RCVIIEDIDTHRPTS
-1790 MPIIMT
+1790 MPIILT
-1796 LRDGSVK
+1796 LRDGSTK
-1803 QTQAPC
+1803 RMQAPC

-1832 DFESNAT
+1832 DFESNT
-1839 HLAAFRKNQRIHVRH
+1839 SHLAAFRKNQRIHVRRCH
-1854 CPAGEAHSS
+1854 ASEAHSS

-1868 LAARSTLASPVISRH
+1868 LAARSTQASPVISRH
-1883 QLWDWIFSLPTLREE
+1883 QLWDWLFALPSLREE

-1921 ATVIDDRL
+1921 TTVIDDRL
-1929 VLSDSVQSGERGE
+1929 VVSDGVLSGERGE

-1949 FDWAEKARD
+1949 FEWAEKARE
-1958 DGNERLRWIGNEVV
+1958 DGNERLRWIGGEVV
-1972 EALKAGIEARTREAE
+1972 EALRAGIEARTREAE
-1987 KDTLGIGAW
+1987 RDVLGIGGW

>member
-26 ADPKKE
+26 VEPKKE
-32 LYQWDTYTFPGDN
+32 LYQWDIYASPGEN
-45 GPVEEEI
+45 GLVEEEI
-52 LASKDCV
+52 LATKDCV
-59 VWSQNGVVR
+59 VWSQNGLVR
-68 TVYRFHLEGEHVR
+68 TAYRFELEGEDVR
-81 RAVLT
+81 YAVLT
-86 RFPKENG
+86 RFPKEYG
-93 SLQNGVG
+93 SLQTQTT
-100 SSTKPA
+100 SSSKPT
-106 GQPTENFGKSSR
+106 GRSTETFGKSTR
-118 RSIAPVLATSGPGQ
+118 RSIAPMLATHLPQQQ
-132 HRSSTRNTRNEASRA
+132 HHSRKHNTSDETSRA

-154 KAHVYFLA
+154 KAHVYFIS

-180 PRGLILQKKIKPKD
+180 PRGLILQKRIKSKD
-194 VSDPSS
+194 VSDQSS

-213 FQAQPSASFLR
+213 FQAQPQPSFHR

-238 RPSPLGG
+238 RPSPLGV
-245 NPNTNDWLSGLFST
+245 NTNTNDWLNGLFST
-259 VSGSSDQAGASD
+259 VCGSSEQSEGSD
-271 AVRLYSLTSP
+271 TIRLYSLTSP

-292 QQPKPRITSKAPQ
+292 QQPRPRITSKAPQ

-316 AEKIAYVSQVDEL
+316 AEKIAYVSRVDEL
-329 SHVEAPHGELM
+329 SLLERPHGELM
-340 LVVTVNQELRLVTIW
+340 LVVTVNQELRLVTVW

-376 ADKARRRSSF
+376 ANKARRRSSF
-386 LGTSIGPGTATPIA
+386 LGTSIGPGAATPAA
-400 RHRDGARESFA
+400 RPRDGARESFA
-411 PGASLHVPAE
+411 PGASLHVPTEAA
-421 LNNRRLTRSVTRT
+421 NRRLTRSVTR
-434 KPKKQDDESAMA
+434 KPKKQDEEISMA

-457 PQQTARESR
+457 SQQTVRESR

-493 AGAGRRH
+493 AGASRRH
-500 TSFGPHSERRSLG
+500 TSFGLQNERRSLG

-531 GFDNDDDTMDLDDDR
+531 GFDNDDDTMDLDQDR

-587 KIHSFSIGP
+587 KVHSFSIGP
-596 QPFPESPSKGDV
+596 QPFQETPLKGDL
-608 AVKIATLCESAPSPE
+608 AVKVATLCESAPSLE

-629 AIYVHDQ
+629 AVYVHDQ
-636 SAQEVSSLLVEIKD
+636 ESQEVLSLLVEIKD
-650 RPFWPDMKDSPR
+650 RTFWPDAKDSPR

-671 NRFTSC
+671 NRFTAC
-677 RDMSKI
+677 KDMSKI
-683 HDNDTGAILLSGRG
+683 YDDGTGAILLSGRG
-697 VILSP
+697 LLLSP
-702 TDTFCCPLPIGS
+702 TDTSCCPLPIGS
-714 PYRNSN
+714 PYRNSD
-720 TLNIHSDA
+720 TLRVLPDA
-728 NQTSR
+728 ALTNNEI
-733 DVGRNRTL
+733 GRNRTL
-741 RPPGSAPSLVHA
+741 RPPDGAPALYHA
-753 GVSSSIDEMGLDGI
+753 GVGNSIDEVGSDNV
-767 LHRRQIIL
+767 LHRRQIKL
-775 GPKNPFVANV
+775 NPRDPLVAEV
-785 LTLCRLILPDIASH
+785 LSVCRLVLPDTASH

-810 DIMQRPDRLSG
+810 AIAHHPERLSG
-821 TKSSAEW
+821 TNSSMEW
-828 VALTATI
+828 VALTTTI
-835 FTFVNK
+835 FVFVIK
-841 LLDPKA
+841 LLDSKA
-847 KASLNVSK
+847 KASLQVSK
-855 LAATNGPPKPVNG
+855 VAAGSGSSKSVKG
-868 HHAHSRQD
+868 HGSNLEQK
-876 VTPMKQPAW
+876 VTPLKQSAW
-885 SWMASQRKGPS
+885 SWMTSQQKILSQTPKK
-896 PTSSKTVDKRDRL
+896 SSQRDRL
-909 LYIAATLAD
+909 LYVAAALAD
-918 DIVNGANSDLKECL
+918 EIVNDANLELKESFKSVDSL
-932 QGSDNRDSAWRL
+932 DSAWRL
-944 MLALHILREEQKLN
+944 MLALHILREERKLN

-963 HAERLAPIV
+963 HVEGLAPII
-972 AQIGCWLGRAAW
+972 AQLGCWLGRSTW
-984 SFEAGNY
+984 SFEAGSY
-991 YALEGANQDR
+991 YSLEGASQEN
-1001 WAFVKSRASASV
+1001 WAFVKSRV
-1013 SAGLMDEPFGVFEWL
+1013 SGSLGVGVMDEPIGIFDWL
-1028 EQSTKHTSTAPY
+1028 ERAFKHTSTQPY
-1040 PTLVAVAQLNSGL
+1040 PTLVDVAQLNSNVTASHSFADAAAAA
-1053 KASRSFAEFAVKMT
+1053 ASRIVT
-1067 PRIATLSRILEQTG
+1067 ISRILEQTQG
-1081 GMAVPPTAV
+1081 LNASPVTI
-1090 VETAANNGF
+1090 VETAAKYGF
-1099 TVEILETLPVAVA
+1099 TAEMLETLPEAVA
-1112 APFREAIARCEK
+1112 APFREAIAKCEK
-1124 EPPTTWPSALLI
+1124 EPPTTWPSALLR

-1145 GKKTAASRKPLNSQQ
+1145 GKKSGMSRKPLNAQQ
-1160 HTIIA
+1160 HNNITPA
-1165 PPKDVQTITNSLET
+1165 KDIQSITNSLDT

-1211 MHFDSIQIAECYKQP
+1211 MHFNNVQIAECYKQP

-1258 HFDSQIPLMTEK
+1258 HFDSQVPLMTEK
-1270 YHLPGFNS
+1270 YHLPGFNA

-1463 SYRLS
+1463 SYRLA

-1555 LMLRSMAKHV
+1555 LMLRSMAKHI
-1565 ILWDSILAQSCNDGV
+1565 ILWDSILAQSCEDGV
-1580 PGWIHSNMPNC
+1580 PGWIYANMPNC
-1591 YKAKLRNMS
+1591 YKPKLRVMAQG
-1600 LSGKQRT
+1600 GKQRA

-1729 TYTLGTSDMAVASL
+1729 TYTLGRSDMAVASL

-1754 VQDNRVHL
+1754 VHDNRVHL

-1775 RCVIVEDIDTHRPIS
+1775 RCVIIEDIDTHRPIS
-1790 MPIIMT
+1790 MPIVLT
-1796 LRDGSVK
+1796 LRDGTIK
-1803 QTQAPC
+1803 HMQAPC
-1809 LLPELDSIATLQTA
+1809 LLPELDTIATLQTA

-1832 DFESNAT
+1832 DFESNAS
-1839 HLAAFRKNQRIHVRH
+1839 HLAAFHKSQRIHVRR

-1868 LAARSTLASPVISRH
+1868 LAARSTQASPVISRH

-1906 IIPPDVHSSVHTDER
+1906 VIPPDVHSSVHTDER
-1921 ATVIDDRL
+1921 ATAIDDRL
-1929 VLSDSVQSGERGE
+1929 VLSDSVQSNERNE

-1949 FDWAEKARD
+1949 FEWAEMARE

-1972 EALKAGIEARTREAE
+1972 EALKAGIEARTRESEQDA
-1987 KDTLGIGAW
+1987 LGIGAW